1 MLTTDLDYQLL
12 GVRAGAPSEEIREAY
27 RDLIRVWHPDR
38 FEHDSKLRA
47 KAEKTTQELNA
58 AYRRLSRSHR
68 GRSRTGANRKTCRA
82 ESRPPVRRTNS
93 SSAAHSEPPT
103 YSRNDT
109 IVTALLR
116 LGLGAFVVIGVLFV
130 GLGVF
135 NARRA
140 LPGNGVKSAAT
151 TTTSPG
157 PQTGR
162 PSETPESPPP
172 GFKEVEPGPA
182 PVRPSETPELLD
194 AAAGQKAVADVP
206 ARLTVE
212 QIPPATDRGAPLAA
226 AAIIRPAHGP
236 VPASSRLDVDRPRP
250 ASLGNAE
257 HDIDITPRRVGAPRT
272 AEDVDLAHIEWFLK
286 ERPRAI
292 SSGKGLSDLGVSD
305 RSGSP
310 ARTADSLDPGAPI
323 DWLMKKPAR

>member
-1 MLTTDLDYQLL
+1 LLTTDLDYQLL
-12 GVRAGAPSEEIREAY
+12 GVRPGASSEEIREAY

-47 KAEKTTQELNA
+47 KAERTTQELNA

-68 GRSRTGANRKTCRA
+68 GRSRTGPNRKTCRA
-82 ESRPPVRRTNS
+82 ESRPTVRRTNS
-93 SSAAHSEPPT
+93 SSAAPSEPPA

-109 IVTALLR
+109 VVTALLR
-116 LGLGAFVVIGVLFV
+116 VSLGAFIVIGVLFV

-157 PQTGR
+157 SQTGR
-162 PSETPESPPP
+162 PS
-172 GFKEVEPGPA
+172 
-182 PVRPSETPELLD
+182 PVRPSETPELRD

-206 ARLTVE
+206 ARLTDE

-226 AAIIRPAHGP
+226 AGIIRPAHGP
-236 VPASSRLDVDRPRP
+236 VPASSRFDVDRPRP

-257 HDIDITPRRVGAPRT
+257 HDIDVSPRRVGAPRT
-272 AEDVDLAHIEWFLK
+272 AEDVDLALIEWFLK